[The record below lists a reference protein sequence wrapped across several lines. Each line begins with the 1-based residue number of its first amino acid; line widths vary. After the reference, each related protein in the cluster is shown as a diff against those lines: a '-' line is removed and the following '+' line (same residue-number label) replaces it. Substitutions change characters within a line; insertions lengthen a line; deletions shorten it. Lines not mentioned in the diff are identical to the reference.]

1 MVDIKQ
7 IADEA
12 EVIID
17 GYAFSKFEGGYRVLN
32 LNAPD
37 KAAVFAVDGSVLETT
52 MNDIELHI
60 ASKYLSSSLSIWRRK
75 MPKYYEFK
83 VAGYYLYFTSFCV
96 VECMHVHAS
105 DKKLTE
111 AGSAKFFVKGNGD
124 SVLQNKGILTDRE
137 ISKIQAFI
145 KENYEKMY
153 EKWAQYS
160 ENGFYRG

>member
-1 MVDIKQ
+1 
-7 IADEA
+7 
-12 EVIID
+12 
-17 GYAFSKFEGGYRVLN
+17 
-32 LNAPD
+32 
-37 KAAVFAVDGSVLETT
+37 
-52 MNDIELHI
+52 
-60 ASKYLSSSLSIWRRK
+60 

-124 SVLQNKGILTDRE
+124 SVLQNKGILTNRE